1 MSNLTK
7 YKVLVVDD
15 EPIVRKMHE
24 SMLSEN
30 FQVVSLASGKE
41 ALDYLNRNTADV
53 VLLDLGLPDL
63 DGFSVCQ
70 CLKQE
75 GRLDTTSVIFV
86 SANSDLET
94 RIQAFNSGGDDFI
107 AKPLN
112 RDDLLAK
119 IQLLRHRKQK
129 QKLIEKQLSQ
139 ANQAARKAIVTSNEL
154 ERVMQFIEQSFT
166 ISSHG
171 DLIDGLFH
179 LLRILN
185 LSAVLVTDINGKA
198 EFFSSEG
205 EIKPIE
211 KELLELLKSKGSIY
225 DFNQRTQINYPHIS
239 VLFKNMPIA
248 DSDHY
253 QRLKELLPA
262 IGGCLN
268 SRLAEIEH
276 QQNIISQAQDL
287 IYSFNVIQVTM
298 QTLTHS
304 LGNNQQKAA
313 DRLHKMVYEL
323 QVFIQRLG
331 LEDDQEER
339 VIKYVDDAVEES
351 LSLLDAGK
359 TIFRS
364 FQEILTSL
372 KDTLEEQNKMIARVT
387 QESKVIK
394 TIATDLDLGS
404 F

>member
-211 KELLELLKSKGSIY
+211 KELLELLKSKGPIY